1 MQLPCLAI
9 HELGLQ
15 LGNHCRDWYIQSSSY
30 QVISLYEHT
39 LNFNV
44 CMVMKEG
51 VYHLSRQCLTDCSFI
66 QRTIWLRGLRHRFN
80 SPSTHQQW
88 FPGLSQHVSLG
99 TRLHV
104 LA

>member
-30 QVISLYEHT
+30 QVISLYGHT

-66 QRTIWLRGLRHRFN
+66 Q
-80 SPSTHQQW
+80 
-88 FPGLSQHVSLG
+88 
-99 TRLHV
+99 
-104 LA
+104 

>member
-15 LGNHCRDWYIQSSSY
+15 LGNRLVHSIQY

-44 CMVMKEG
+44 CMVMKED
-51 VYHLSRQCLTDCSFI
+51 VYHLSRQCLTDCS
-66 QRTIWLRGLRHRFN
+66 
-80 SPSTHQQW
+80 
-88 FPGLSQHVSLG
+88 
-99 TRLHV
+99 
-104 LA
+104 